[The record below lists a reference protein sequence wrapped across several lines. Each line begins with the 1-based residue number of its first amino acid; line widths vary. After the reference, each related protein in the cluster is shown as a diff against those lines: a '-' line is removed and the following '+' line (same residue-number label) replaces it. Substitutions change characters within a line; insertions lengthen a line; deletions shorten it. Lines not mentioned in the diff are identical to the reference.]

1 MRLRTALIALTSAV
15 AALTAVVMF
24 AASTGVLRGLVQT
37 TLDGQA
43 MSLAAVIAGTVD
55 AEQNRA
61 AAEGGM
67 DGTAYRALE
76 ARLRAIRDQCR
87 RDGVPVRFIFTTVAD
102 RAASSGQSYVV
113 DAQEPGAEKS
123 DIGEPLVLGDAST
136 LALATDRASAITY
149 TDTYGSFFSGFAPI
163 RDAQGRPAGLV
174 GVDFSREYL
183 ATAMARMTRQAIGWG
198 GGLTLLAALAA
209 WWVTRG
215 VAAPVERLVQASER
229 LACGDLRQDPPS
241 TGFQETRRLGQAVS
255 GIAAGLRTIIGE
267 ADRDAQN
274 VDHTCRMAT
283 ERLAS
288 QMLAARE
295 AAAATGQITV
305 HCGEIADLARELDRS
320 MRSVLQVAGEIV
332 TSVQGDAT
340 EIAGMRHAAHE
351 AMEEGRRLATDLRAI
366 LERVHDMD
374 QLLDAMTLMSDRTA
388 LLSLNAEIESAK
400 AGEAGRG
407 FAVVAREVRSLA
419 ERSAR
424 RTAEIEGSV
433 VGVHAAVGRA
443 LQETQAFAERMER
456 LGSSGERLESSLRRS
471 LEALGHLAPSM
482 RQAAEISERQ
492 RLNAEEIARTTSDQA
507 ERASRTLVVLEDLR
521 GRMESMRDH
530 AEALVRQVRR
540 FRLPPAGEGTLDR

>member
-1 MRLRTALIALTSAV
+1 MRLRTALIALTSVV
-15 AALTAVVMF
+15 AALTAMVMF

-43 MSLAAVIAGTVD
+43 MSLAAVIAATVD
-55 AEQNRA
+55 AQQNQE
-61 AAEGGM
+61 AAEGGK
-67 DGTAYRALE
+67 DGPAYRALE
-76 ARLRAIRDQCR
+76 ARLRAVRDQCR
-87 RDGVPVRFIFTTVAD
+87 RDGVPVRFIFTTMAD
-102 RAASSGQSYVV
+102 RNVSSGQVYVV
-113 DAQEPGAEKS
+113 DAQEPGPEKS

-149 TDTYGSFFSGFAPI
+149 FDSYGSFFSGFAPI
-163 RDAQGRPAGLV
+163 RDAQGRASGLV
-174 GVDFSREYL
+174 GVDFSRAYL
-183 ATAMARMTRQAIGWG
+183 ATALARMTRQALAWG
-198 GGLTLLAALAA
+198 GGLTLLAALSA

-215 VAAPVERLVQASER
+215 VATPVERLVQASER
-229 LACGDLRQDPPS
+229 LACGDLREDPPA

-267 ADRDAQN
+267 AGRDAQN
-274 VDHTCRMAT
+274 VDHTCRLAT
-283 ERLAS
+283 ERLDA

-295 AAAATGQITV
+295 AAAATGQITT

-320 MRSVLQVAGEIV
+320 VRSVLQVAGEIV
-332 TSVQGDAT
+332 SRVQGDAT

-351 AMEEGRRLATDLRAI
+351 AMEEGRRLATDLHAI

-424 RTAEIEGSV
+424 RTAEIEGRV

-456 LGSSGERLESSLRRS
+456 LGTSGERLESSLRRS
-471 LEALGHLAPSM
+471 LETLGQLAPSM
-482 RQAAEISERQ
+482 REAAEISERQ

-507 ERASRTLVVLEDLR
+507 ERASRTLVVLEEVR

-530 AEALVRQVRR
+530 ADALVRQVRR
-540 FRLPPAGEGTLDR
+540 FRLPPAGQGLAEP

>member
-1 MRLRTALIALTSAV
+1 MRLRTALIALTSVV
-15 AALTAVVMF
+15 AAATAMVMF
-24 AASTGVLRGLVQT
+24 AASTGVLRGLVQS

-55 AEQNRA
+55 ADQNRS
-61 AAEGGM
+61 AAEGGK
-67 DGTAYRALE
+67 DGPAYRALE

-87 RDGVPVRFIFTTVAD
+87 RDGVPVRFIFTTMAD
-102 RAASSGQSYVV
+102 RAASSGQAYVV
-113 DAQEPGAEKS
+113 DAQEPGPEKS

-174 GVDFSREYL
+174 GVDFSRDYL
-183 ATAMARMTRQAIGWG
+183 ATALTRMTRQALGWG

-215 VAAPVERLVQASER
+215 VAGPVERLVQASER
-229 LACGDLRQDPPS
+229 LACGDLRLDPPT

-267 ADRDAQN
+267 ADRDAHN
-274 VDHTCRMAT
+274 VDHTCRMAA
-283 ERLAS
+283 ERLES

-295 AAAATGQITV
+295 AAAATGQITA
-305 HCGEIADLARELDRS
+305 HCGEIADLARQLDRS
-320 MRSVLQVAGEIV
+320 VRSVLQVAGEIV
-332 TSVQGDAT
+332 SSVQGDAT
-340 EIAGMRHAAHE
+340 EIAGMRHAARE
-351 AMEEGRRLATDLRAI
+351 AMEEGRRLAADLRAI
-366 LERVHDMD
+366 LERVHEMD

-400 AGEAGRG
+400 AGAAGRG

-443 LQETQAFAERMER
+443 LQETQAFADRMER
-456 LGSSGERLESSLRRS
+456 LGASGERLESSLRRS
-471 LEALGHLAPSM
+471 LEALGQLAPSM
-482 RQAAEISERQ
+482 REAAEISERQ

-507 ERASRTLVVLEDLR
+507 ERASRTLTVLEDVR

-530 AEALVRQVRR
+530 ADALVRQVRR
-540 FRLPPAGEGTLDR
+540 FRLPKTGDGVPEP